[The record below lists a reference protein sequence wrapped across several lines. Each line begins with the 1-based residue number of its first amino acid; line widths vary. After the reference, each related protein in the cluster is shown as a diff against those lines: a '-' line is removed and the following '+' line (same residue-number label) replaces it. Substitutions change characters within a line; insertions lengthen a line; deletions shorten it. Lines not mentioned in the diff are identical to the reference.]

1 MEGEP
6 RRGGRPRKSEG
17 PRVPYEELD
26 RILVF
31 GEVVPCED
39 GNGTTVVYPS
49 YRELAERYGVSNS
62 VIAEYAKTHNV
73 QRRRREAQA
82 RIQAKAENKLVEMRA
97 AAIALS
103 KDDELRIIDGY
114 LSGFEKAL
122 GEGRVRFD
130 NPADF
135 NTMVRLKEFVM
146 GNADSR
152 QEIHAALSLES
163 LQARHRQVMR
173 VAEASPAERGEV
185 ERSAL
190 PSAGVE
196 GALDPP
202 ARPTEGADQEPSA
215 RIPGRFDESEQAAA
229 VLGSRPDVARTRA
242 DAGVLASAPEDV
254 PMRARGSDVGAD
266 AREHP
271 ADGGAGSAAPASAAR
286 VPAPG
291 GRETVPD
298 SSSTPS
304 STSMEE
310 PAVFPGPAQPD
321 GALSAVVAEHAPG
334 HVRELVADDALA
346 DTMRPG
352 ELAGTE
358 GECE

>member
-1 MEGEP
+1 MDGEP

-73 QRRRREAQA
+73 QRRRRDAQA

-97 AAIALS
+97 TAIALS

-185 ERSAL
+185 DRAAL
-190 PSAGVE
+190 PSAGAE
-196 GALDPP
+196 DAPDPP
-202 ARPTEGADQEPSA
+202 ARPTAIADQEPPA
-215 RIPGRFDESEQAAA
+215 RIPGRFDESEQASA
-229 VLGSRPDVARTRA
+229 VLGSRPDVALTRA
-242 DAGVLASAPEDV
+242 DVGSSADAPEDG
-254 PMRARGSDVGAD
+254 PMRARRRDV
-266 AREHP
+266 P
-271 ADGGAGSAAPASAAR
+271 ADGGAGSAAPASSAC
-286 VPAPG
+286 VPAAG

-298 SSSTPS
+298 SSSTAS
-304 STSMEE
+304 STPVEE
-310 PAVFPGPAQPD
+310 PTAFSRPADTD
-321 GALSAVVAEHAPG
+321 GALSARAAEHAEG
-334 HVRELVADDALA
+334 HVRELAADDALA

-352 ELAGTE
+352 DLAGT
-358 GECE
+358 GAECE

>member
-39 GNGTTVVYPS
+39 GNGTTVIYPS

-62 VIAEYAKTHNV
+62 VIAEYAKTHNA

-82 RIQAKAENKLVEMRA
+82 RIQAKAENKLVELRA

-163 LQARHRQVMR
+163 LQARHRQAMR
-173 VAEASPAERGEV
+173 VAEVSPAERGEV
-185 ERSAL
+185 ERAAL
-190 PSAGVE
+190 PSAGSE
-196 GALDPP
+196 DRLDPP
-202 ARPTEGADQEPSA
+202 AHPTEGADQEPPA
-215 RIPGRFDESEQAAA
+215 RIPGRLSESEQAAA
-229 VLGSRPDVARTRA
+229 VLGSPPDVAHTRA
-242 DAGVLASAPEDV
+242 DAASGATDPKDTPTRESSPDQ
-254 PMRARGSDVGAD
+254 RG
-266 AREHP
+266 
-271 ADGGAGSAAPASAAR
+271 GSGQPVSAAR

-291 GRETVPD
+291 PRETIPT
-298 SSSTPS
+298 SSSTGAS
-304 STSMEE
+304 ARVEE
-310 PAVFPGPAQPD
+310 SATVPRSAPPD
-321 GALSAVVAEHAPG
+321 GALSVAVAEHPIALTP
-334 HVRELVADDALA
+334 ELVTDEALA
-346 DTMRPG
+346 DTMRP
-352 ELAGTE
+352 EDLAAKEAG
-358 GECE
+358 CE

>member
-17 PRVPYEELD
+17 PRVPYEEVD

-97 AAIALS
+97 TAIALS

-173 VAEASPAERGEV
+173 VADASSAERGEV
-185 ERSAL
+185 DRAAL
-190 PSAGVE
+190 PSAGSDD
-196 GALDPP
+196 GLDPP
-202 ARPTEGADQEPSA
+202 ARPTEGAEQEPPA
-215 RIPGRFDESEQAAA
+215 RIPGRFDESEQASA
-229 VLGSRPDVARTRA
+229 VLGSRPDVAPTRA
-242 DAGVLASAPEDV
+242 DVAASADAPVDG
-254 PMRARGSDVGAD
+254 PMRARRRDV
-266 AREHP
+266 P
-271 ADGGAGSAAPASAAR
+271 VDGGAGSAATASSAR
-286 VPAPG
+286 VPMPG
-291 GRETVPD
+291 GRETVPA

-304 STSMEE
+304 NTAMEE
-310 PAVFPGPAQPD
+310 RTAFPRSARPD
-321 GALSAVVAEHAPG
+321 GALSAVVAEHARG
-334 HVRELVADDALA
+334 QVHELAADDALA
-346 DTMRPG
+346 DTMRPA

>member
-1 MEGEP
+1 MDDEP

-62 VIAEYAKTHNV
+62 VIAEYAKTHNA

-82 RIQAKAENKLVEMRA
+82 RIKAKAENKLVELRA

-163 LQARHRQVMR
+163 LQARHRQAMR
-173 VAEASPAERGEV
+173 VAEVSPAERGEV
-185 ERSAL
+185 DRAAL
-190 PSAGVE
+190 PSAGSE
-196 GALDPP
+196 DGLDPP
-202 ARPTEGADQEPSA
+202 ARPAEGADQEPPA
-215 RIPGRFDESEQAAA
+215 RIPGRLSESEQAAA

-242 DAGVLASAPEDV
+242 DAASGATDPEDTLTRESS
-254 PMRARGSDVGAD
+254 PDQRG
-266 AREHP
+266 
-271 ADGGAGSAAPASAAR
+271 GSGPPVSAAR

-291 GRETVPD
+291 PRETIP
-298 SSSTPS
+298 TS
-304 STSMEE
+304 STSTGASARVEE
-310 PAVFPGPAQPD
+310 SATVPRSAPGD
-321 GALSAVVAEHAPG
+321 GALPVAVAEHPRALTP
-334 HVRELVADDALA
+334 ELVTDEALA
-346 DTMRPG
+346 DTMRP
-352 ELAGTE
+352 EDLAAKEAG
-358 GECE
+358 CE